1 MEGRRGAMQRR
12 GKSGTRWT
20 AAGGGGRLQRLL
32 GQRRDDIVLALAE
45 ADTRPIAADRFGLE
59 PPDDRRRPPRSSQI
73 VSIVPPPYRLA
84 VENRR
89 D

>member
-1 MEGRRGAMQRR
+1 VEQCG
-12 GKSGTRWT
+12 
-20 AAGGGGRLQRLL
+20 AAGNQGRAGLPRVGAAGCSAFW